1 MSSASLRLAI
11 TAEMQANEKKL
22 AKNPCIRATPL
33 AVVVTTCVSRA
44 EMTDQRRTL
53 KSAGFVNFISSPVAA
68 VADGFDYESALE
80 ACARGE
86 RFALRA
92 LYEQESPRLL
102 GVALRIVRDR
112 DLAQDVLHDAFLLVW
127 KRAGTYQR
135 ALGSARG
142 WLYTV
147 LRHRALD
154 ELRRHGRETAV
165 GDELESMS
173 DLYTMKN
180 VAEAVPPADTE
191 ALDRCMAALDDHK
204 RACIL
209 HAFVDGYTHEQ
220 IARHLATP
228 VGTVKSWIRRGL
240 HSLKACLS

>member
-1 MSSASLRLAI
+1 MNTISRPSA
-11 TAEMQANEKKL
+11 
-22 AKNPCIRATPL
+22 
-33 AVVVTTCVSRA
+33 
-44 EMTDQRRTL
+44 
-53 KSAGFVNFISSPVAA
+53 AA
-68 VADGFDYESALE
+68 VDGFDCESALE

-92 LYEQESPRLL
+92 LYEHESPRLL

-112 DLAQDVLHDAFLLVW
+112 DLAQDVVQDAFLQVW
-127 KRAGTYQR
+127 KRSGTYQR

-147 LRHRALD
+147 VRHRAMD
-154 ELRRHGRETAV
+154 ELRRHRRETAV
-165 GDELESMS
+165 GDDLEFLS
-173 DLYTMKN
+173 DLHTMKN
-180 VAEAVPPADTE
+180 AAEAAPPADTGD
-191 ALDRCMAALDDHK
+191 LDRCMAALDNHK
-204 RACIL
+204 RVCIL

-220 IARHLATP
+220 IARQLATP